1 MSQCASF
8 SIENLPK
15 EIHRFYYFLSY
26 EYSKTIKEV
35 IEKPIEIEKII
46 KETEI
51 IEKPVEKVIEKI
63 IEKPI
68 EIEKIVKE
76 IVYKPRHGILILA
89 SSLSLALGYLISD
102 GQPREYLERFMGGSA
117 REESTR

>member
-26 EYSKTIKEV
+26 EYSKTIKAV
-35 IEKPIEIEKII
+35 
-46 KETEI
+46 
-51 IEKPVEKVIEKI
+51 

-102 GQPREYLERFMGGSA
+102 GQPREYLERFMGGST